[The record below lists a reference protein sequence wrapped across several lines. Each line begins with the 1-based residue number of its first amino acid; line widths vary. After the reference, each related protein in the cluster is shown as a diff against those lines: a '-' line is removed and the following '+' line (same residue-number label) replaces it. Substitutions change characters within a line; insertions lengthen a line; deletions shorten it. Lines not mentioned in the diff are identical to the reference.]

1 MEAIKE
7 EIRGEMSNVR
17 VDKNK
22 LYNLLLK
29 MADNCGGGST
39 NVVEGPP
46 GPPGPAGAE
55 GPAGAA
61 GPAGPTGP
69 TGPTGPAGPSSSQTP
84 PLDKKVVKKSS
95 VA

>member
-1 MEAIKE
+1 MEVIKE

-46 GPPGPAGAE
+46 GPPGPAGA
-55 GPAGAA
+55 A

-69 TGPTGPAGPSSSQTP
+69 TSSQTP
-84 PLDKKVVKKSS
+84 PPDKKVVKKSS